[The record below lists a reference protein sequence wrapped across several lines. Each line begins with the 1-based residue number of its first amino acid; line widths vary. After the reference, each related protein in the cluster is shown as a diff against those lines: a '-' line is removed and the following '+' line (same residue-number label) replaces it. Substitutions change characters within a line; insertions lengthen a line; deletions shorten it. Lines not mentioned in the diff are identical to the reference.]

1 MFLIWGSSL
10 IATVSTWRIVL
21 FTRQLIIEFSFLF
34 YFGQN
39 VGLGSESRHM
49 PVETAIEKGQIESR
63 DQQRTSFESR
73 RRESFQVRNTTTHCL
88 CVSLHSFLFLFFFFS
103 FLKIKKEFS
112 PPFHFSTPSS
122 TEFSLPFNRQLFSFY
137 FFFKPKNL
145 FYYFFWSRNFSQP
158 IFWCHNISL
167 SHFYSVWG
175 TFPPLTFSNCE
186 ISSPVCWFRMAV
198 ERRWID
204 DIFIFIFSFFW
215 GVSNRIC

>member
-73 RRESFQVRNTTTHCL
+73 RRESFQVRKHNDTLSVVCVCL
-88 CVSLHSFLFLFFFFS
+88 S
-103 FLKIKKEFS
+103 I
-112 PPFHFSTPSS
+112 
-122 TEFSLPFNRQLFSFY
+122 LFSFSKDQKGIFSSISLFPPPRRPNFLFHSIANCFHFIY
-137 FFFKPKNL
+137 FLSPKIY
-145 FYYFFWSRNFSQP
+145 FIIFFWSRNFSQP

-204 DIFIFIFSFFW
+204 DIFYFIFSFFW

>member
-1 MFLIWGSSL
+1 MTNCLIHTSTNNWIFFSLLFWSKCRARIREPPHAGRNCNRKGPNWIKRSTKNFVWEPAPRIFSSKKHND
-10 IATVSTWRIVL
+10 TVTV
-21 FTRQLIIEFSFLF
+21 
-34 YFGQN
+34 
-39 VGLGSESRHM
+39 
-49 PVETAIEKGQIESR
+49 
-63 DQQRTSFESR
+63 
-73 RRESFQVRNTTTHCL
+73 
-88 CVSLHSFLFLFFFFS
+88 CVSPFFFLFLFFSKDQKGIFS
-103 FLKIKKEFS
+103 SISLFPPPRRPNFL
-112 PPFHFSTPSS
+112 FHSIA
-122 TEFSLPFNRQLFSFY
+122 NWQLFSLY

-204 DIFIFIFSFFW
+204 DIFI
-215 GVSNRIC
+215 